1 MVRRFLS
8 LISLLGLA
16 WLGACSSSDSPEGAA
31 TALPDTTAPPSIAE
45 IVEAQ
50 SQIRLKGQAGR
61 WTKVRQA
68 GSPENLTE
76 EQRQQI
82 RRLESLGYVGGT
94 QLAPTMK
101 NVTVHDPDRAWSG
114 LNLFTSGHAPV
125 ALLMDMDGQVLHRW
139 GLGYWRVWPDSEVD
153 RGHDGTMHWRR
164 ARILPGGDLL
174 AIFEGLGIVKIDR
187 HSNLIWAN
195 HCRAHHDLEVLPD
208 GDIIVLAREA
218 RLIPRLH
225 PRTPVLE
232 DFILRLGPDGEIKQR
247 VSLLEAFENSE
258 EWRHLLD
265 RLRTAA
271 GDIFHTNSVEW
282 LDGRHAEHHPEFTA
296 GRVLISMR
304 ETHTVAVVDLEHG
317 EVMWVLQDD
326 FRSQHDATMLDSG
339 QLMLFNNDYKPGMS
353 SVDRYDPA
361 TGERVWRFTGTSE
374 RPFYSRTCST
384 SQPLPNGN
392 ILVTESDNGRVFEID
407 TAEDTVWE
415 FYNPNRTGEANEYIA
430 TLFEV
435 LRLPA
440 DYPVDWAVT
449 PR

>member
-1 MVRRFLS
+1 MVRRFLP
-8 LISLLGLA
+8 LVSLLGLL
-16 WLGACSSSDSPEGAA
+16 WLGACSSNDSPDGDAAA
-31 TALPDTTAPPSIAE
+31 TPAIDE

-50 SQIRLKGQAGR
+50 KRIRLEGQAGR

-68 GSPENLTE
+68 GSEDQLTE
-76 EQRQQI
+76 EQRRQI
-82 RRLESLGYVGGT
+82 RRLESLGYVGGS

-101 NVTVHDPDRAWSG
+101 NVVVHDPDRAWSG
-114 LNLFTSGHAPV
+114 LNFFTTGHAPV

-139 GLGYWRVWPDSEVD
+139 GLGYWRVWPDSDVD
-153 RGHDGTMHWRR
+153 RNHDGTMHWRR

-187 HSNLIWAN
+187 YSNLIWAN

-208 GDIIVLAREA
+208 GDIIVLSREA

-232 DFILRLGPDGEIKQR
+232 DFVLRLGPDGEIKQR

-265 RLRTAA
+265 RLRVTA
-271 GDIFHTNSVEW
+271 GNIFHTNSVEW

-304 ETHTVAVVDLEHG
+304 ETHTVAVVDLDRV

-339 QLMLFNNDYKPGMS
+339 QLMLFNNNYQPGMS
-353 SVDRYDPA
+353 SVDRYNPA
-361 TGERVWRFTGTSE
+361 TGIRTWRFTGTPE

-392 ILVTESDNGRVFEID
+392 ILITESDNGRVFEID
-407 TAEDTVWE
+407 EAENTVWE
-415 FYNPNRTGEANEYIA
+415 FYNPNRTGETNEYIA